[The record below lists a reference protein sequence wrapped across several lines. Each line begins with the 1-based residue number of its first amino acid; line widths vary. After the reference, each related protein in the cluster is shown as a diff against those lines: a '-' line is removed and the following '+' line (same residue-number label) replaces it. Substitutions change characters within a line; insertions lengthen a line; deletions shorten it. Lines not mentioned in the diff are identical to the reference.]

1 MQRVGFRLQV
11 LPAMMDE
18 YVRRHE
24 QVWPE
29 MLDALR
35 ETGWTNYSL
44 FLDRSDGTLFGYF
57 ETPDLVQAKSGMA
70 SREINEKWQADMA
83 PFFVALE
90 GKRPDEGFLQL
101 EEVFYHK

>member
-11 LPAMMDE
+11 VPAKMDE

-29 MLDALR
+29 MLEALR

-57 ETPDLVQAKSGMA
+57 ETPDLEKAKAGMA

-101 EEVFYHK
+101 EEVFYLK

>member
-11 LPAMMDE
+11 VPAMMDE

-29 MLDALR
+29 MLEALR

-57 ETPDLVQAKSGMA
+57 ETPDLEKAKTGMA

-101 EEVFYHK
+101 EEFFYLK

>member
-11 LPAMMDE
+11 VPAMMDE

-57 ETPDLVQAKSGMA
+57 ETPDLEKAKTGMA

-101 EEVFYHK
+101 EEVFYLK

>member
-11 LPAMMDE
+11 VPAMMDE

-29 MLDALR
+29 MLEALR

-57 ETPDLVQAKSGMA
+57 ETPDLEKAKTGMA

-83 PFFVALE
+83 PFFAALE

-101 EEVFYHK
+101 EEVFYLK